1 MKKGFPKATIIL
13 AVFASA
19 LFSIAEEPL
28 SVQLER
34 GIYLEETKGD
44 LDAAIGVY
52 QKILEKAEADRSSA
66 AQAQYRLGMCFL
78 KKGKTGE
85 ATKAFE
91 DLIAKYPDEKDL
103 VEKARA
109 QLPPTAI
116 DEEGWSKIGQE
127 AIAREDLI
135 LACDAEMARVMI
147 RKKEGHQYKDKIS
160 LDSVYEEYVREKN
173 PSKEQKE
180 GKLKEAIAYLE
191 KHKGDA
197 EYEWRICHLLSAIT
211 KDLGRT
217 QEAGKYLDQALAAYP
232 EVNYADPAKFSKFH
246 HLVDQRAGMIWDV
259 QGPEAAEGYFLQRL
273 KSDKKCDYFY
283 RPWWKKKYT
292 ETKKEDRYFLLLKSV
307 RAAYQERLK
316 KFPEKKN
323 QIDTYLVWIEKEIKS
338 LEGK

>member
-1 MKKGFPKATIIL
+1 MLSWRFL
-13 AVFASA
+13 YQ
-19 LFSIAEEPL
+19 LFSLLQKSP

-44 LDAAIGVY
+44 LDAAINVY
-52 QKILEKAEADRSSA
+52 QKILEQAEPERSTA
-66 AQAQYRLGMCFL
+66 AQAKYRLGMCFL

-103 VEKARA
+103 VEKARD

-127 AIAREDLI
+127 AIAKGDLI

-160 LDSVYEEYVREKN
+160 LDSVYEEYVRGKN

-191 KHKGDA
+191 KNKGDS
-197 EYEWRICHLLSAIT
+197 EYEWRICHLLSAIA

-232 EVNYADPAKFSKFH
+232 EVNYADPSKFSKFH
-246 HLVDQRAGMIWDV
+246 HLVNQRAGMIWDTH
-259 QGPEAAEGYFLQRL
+259 GPEAAEKYFLQRL
-273 KSDKKCDYFY
+273 KSDKKCEYFFS
-283 RPWWKKKYT
+283 PWWKKKYT
-292 ETKKEDRYFLLLKSV
+292 ETKKEDRYISLLKIV

-316 KFPEKKN
+316 NFPEKKN